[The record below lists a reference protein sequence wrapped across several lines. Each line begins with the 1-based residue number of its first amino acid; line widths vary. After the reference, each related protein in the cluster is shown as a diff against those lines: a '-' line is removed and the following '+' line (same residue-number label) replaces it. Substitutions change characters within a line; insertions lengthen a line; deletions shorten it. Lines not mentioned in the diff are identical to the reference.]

1 MGSPARVKL
10 NPSKLIHGHA
20 VSYKIRSVA
29 CVQST
34 PIKSLSC
41 SHPPRN
47 TSTNLSQSKPRN
59 TSTNI
64 SQSKT
69 HVSAEGLGPKDGGRC
84 RWETEGVKMSG
95 GIASHPAAASGAA
108 SGGLDQHQDLIND
121 LHGSPPEVWQGF
133 SVRSLET
140 YANKVTDLFTEL
152 QSTRGQPYPG
162 KQPQTPAV
170 CEQNPATR
178 DAARAR
184 ISSQQ
189 FSNASAIKT
198 ELDLYFS
205 IHHPGGCGVQR
216 ENSLGGSRAVF
227 RCTSALQPSKKQSAD
242 EQSKCALFLPFR
254 QGGEKGPAAEAVQ
267 KYWKMAQQQKK
278 AGVLANEPVWE
289 HSSTCVQQLPVFKTK
304 HLQNHALTQLAVG
317 LNPNI
322 TAADTLAFVQ
332 VSIAPD
338 LLFLS
343 TAGGCV
349 LHLSPLSILCCPHS
363 ISCLSTVENS
373 SFFPV
378 FCFSSLFQKSRSYDQ

>member
-69 HVSAEGLGPKDGGRC
+69 HVSAEGLGPKDGGRW

-178 DAARAR
+178 DAACIDELRMLKLDKQLRAAVIAEICSGVNPL
-184 ISSQQ
+184 ISAR
-189 FSNASAIKT
+189 ASPKI
-198 ELDLYFS
+198 
-205 IHHPGGCGVQR
+205 
-216 ENSLGGSRAVF
+216 
-227 RCTSALQPSKKQSAD
+227 
-242 EQSKCALFLPFR
+242 
-254 QGGEKGPAAEAVQ
+254 
-267 KYWKMAQQQKK
+267 
-278 AGVLANEPVWE
+278 
-289 HSSTCVQQLPVFKTK
+289 
-304 HLQNHALTQLAVG
+304 
-317 LNPNI
+317 
-322 TAADTLAFVQ
+322 
-332 VSIAPD
+332 
-338 LLFLS
+338 FLS
-343 TAGGCV
+343 SSPSTMSLCLTA
-349 LHLSPLSILCCPHS
+349 H
-363 ISCLSTVENS
+363 
-373 SFFPV
+373 
-378 FCFSSLFQKSRSYDQ
+378 